1 MGNGLGS
8 SGISSETAE
17 RLDENMAWLDFCGC
31 RFVTRL
37 EFVALARSRR
47 NMALLFMM
55 MWLLRPDPE
64 APTDA
69 EVGDDAATS
78 FGV

>member
-37 EFVALARSRR
+37 ELEALARSRR

-55 MWLLRPDPE
+55 M
-64 APTDA
+64 
-69 EVGDDAATS
+69 
-78 FGV
+78 